1 MVLVSHGWGR
11 MLNLSLAETL
21 GLTENRQMLIQCPD
35 CAAAFEVP
43 ERLLAD
49 PSRPLRCSQCRTVFP
64 IPESAAPKT
73 KGWRDPEPIAPPP
86 PAPPPPPPPAK
97 AEESPAGKAPAPDLP
112 NEPLVAPDSAPE
124 PAKDKASSRSLRA
137 AWAASILVL
146 ILGGVGAVAQR
157 AEIMEVW
164 PPSARLFAALGLG

>member
-73 KGWRDPEPIAPPP
+73 KGWRDPEPMAPAPSP
-86 PAPPPPPPPAK
+86 VPAPPPAAVEEPPATK
-97 AEESPAGKAPAPDLP
+97 AAAPQPPDEPLAARESP
-112 NEPLVAPDSAPE
+112 PE
-124 PAKDKASSRSLRA
+124 AANDDASSRRLRA
-137 AWAASILVL
+137 AWVASVLVL